1 MGIIASSMAL
11 FVVLSV
17 FSGLR
22 DFSLSFTNAT
32 DPDLRIQPIQ
42 GKVLTLSPEIEKELQ
57 KSTIIADFSKTIE
70 ERVLFYYKEKEQVA
84 YIKGVD
90 SNFSKVTDIKRHLY
104 AGNWLETQSNEVV
117 VGSEISRKLNLG
129 LFDFNNAL
137 EVYTPKAGKG
147 AIDNI
152 EDAFTI
158 KKLAPTGIFS
168 ISEDIDNKY
177 VFCDLSL
184 AQNLLFFKPNQ
195 ISFIEVKLNEGIS
208 EDQGITELNR
218 IFKDQIKIKNRAQL
232 NDALYKMLNSENIAV
247 YLIFTLVIIIALFN
261 LIGALIMMIIDKKN
275 NLKTLLSLGCLK
287 QELSRIF
294 LYQGLL
300 MTFSGGIIGLLLG
313 ILLVI
318 LQQQFSLIMI
328 TPNLAYPVVF
338 EIQNIAIVIIT
349 ITTLGY
355 LASLIASR
363 SISKFIK

>member
-1 MGIIASSMAL
+1 MAL

-32 DPDLRIQPIQ
+32 DPDLRVQPLQ
-42 GKVLTLSPEIEKELQ
+42 GKTLIISSEIEKELQ
-57 KSTIIADFSKTIE
+57 QSSLFSSYSKTIE

-90 SNFSKVTDIKRHLY
+90 QNFEKVTDIKQHLY
-104 AGNWLETQSNEVV
+104 AGNWLENQSNEVV
-117 VGSEISRKLNLG
+117 IGSEISRKLNLG

-147 AIDNI
+147 AINNI

-168 ISEDIDNKY
+168 INEDIDNKY
-177 VFCDLSL
+177 VFSDLSL
-184 AQNLLFFKPNQ
+184 AQNLLLLKPNQ
-195 ISFIEVKLNEGIS
+195 VSFVEIKLNEGID
-208 EDQGITELNR
+208 EDQAISELNR
-218 IFKDQIKIKNRAQL
+218 IFKNQIKIKDRTQL
-232 NDALYKMLNSENIAV
+232 NDALYKMLNSENIVV

-261 LIGALIMMIIDKKN
+261 LVGALIMMIIDKKN
-275 NLKTLLSLGCLK
+275 NLKTLLSLGSLK
-287 QELSRIF
+287 TDLARIF

-300 MTFSGGIIGLLLG
+300 ITFTGGALGLFLGII
-313 ILLVI
+313 LVL

-328 TPNLAYPVVF
+328 TPSLAYPVIF

-349 ITTLGY
+349 ITILGY
-355 LASLIASR
+355 LASMIASK
-363 SISKFIK
+363 SVSKFLQ